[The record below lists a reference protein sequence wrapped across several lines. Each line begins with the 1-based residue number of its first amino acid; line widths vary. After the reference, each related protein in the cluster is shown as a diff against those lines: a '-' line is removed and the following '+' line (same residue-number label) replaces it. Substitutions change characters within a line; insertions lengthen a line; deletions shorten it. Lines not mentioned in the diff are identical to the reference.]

1 MEDYEK
7 ELLADFD
14 SDEELEVETEQI
26 EVPEKDAKKDIV
38 PVDLDSFLKDLGNES
53 VLSRLDVLDA
63 SKVDDINSISRV
75 KPLIPEI
82 KSKIELYSHTE
93 TSEYLDLLSLI
104 NDENQSDQYRFIL
117 QVNELSNY
125 INKEISTV
133 HSFIKIHFKP
143 VFSELESLI
152 LNPVDYAK
160 CVLIVK
166 QDLKNI
172 KDHEQ
177 DLKAVTTNEKVLVII
192 MSALQHTPEYLSEA
206 QFIKVLE
213 ACHLVLE
220 LKELLDDLSKF
231 ISNKLS
237 KFAPNVS
244 AIVGPI
250 TTSQLLVATGSLR
263 QLSQTPSCNIP
274 SLGVNELATT
284 TKVRSS
290 NVRATGYLYHC
301 ELIRFL
307 PPEVMKSVMRI
318 ISGKIVLAARIDLAK
333 TSPSGQ
339 LGQKYLEDIHVKID
353 KLLTPP
359 DAQSVKALPVP
370 VEQKS
375 KKRGGRRFRKM
386 KERFQM
392 SELRKAQNKME
403 FGKQEDYFVDSFGE
417 EVGLGM
423 SKSGRMI
430 QTNSNTNAKMSK
442 AMISRLQQDKQK
454 TVNGQIDDFTLVNP
468 NTKALQ
474 NSNSSATP
482 STASNRWFTGMKK

>member
-7 ELLADFD
+7 ELLADFASED
-14 SDEELEVETEQI
+14 DLVDEREEVEET
-26 EVPEKDAKKDIV
+26 PADDAKNDLV
-38 PVDLDSFLKDLGNES
+38 AVDLNSFLKDLDNES
-53 VLSRLDVLDA
+53 ILSRLNVVEA
-63 SKVDDINSISRV
+63 TEVDDINSLSRV
-75 KPLIPEI
+75 RPLVPEI
-82 KSKIELYSHTE
+82 RSKIELYSHNE
-93 TSEYLDLLSLI
+93 TSDYLDLLSAV

-117 QVNELSNY
+117 QVNQLSNY
-125 INKEISTV
+125 INKEISAI
-133 HSFIKIHFKP
+133 HSFIKSHYKQ
-143 VFSELESLI
+143 VFSELETLI
-152 LNPVDYAK
+152 LNPVDYSK

-172 KDHEQ
+172 KSHEP
-177 DLKAVTTNEKVLVII
+177 DLKAVTTNEKTLVII
-192 MSALQHTPEYLSEA
+192 MSALQQVPEYLEEDKLV
-206 QFIKVLE
+206 KVLE
-213 ACHLVLE
+213 ACHLILE
-220 LKELLDDLSKF
+220 LQQLKEDLATF

-237 KFAPNVS
+237 KFAPNVC

-263 QLSQTPSCNIP
+263 ELSQTPSCNIP
-274 SLGVNELATT
+274 SLGVNEMATT
-284 TKVRSS
+284 TKSRSN

-307 PPEVMKSVMRI
+307 PVEVMKSVMRI
-318 ISGKIVLAARIDLAK
+318 ISGKIILAARIDLAK

-359 DAQSVKALPVP
+359 ESQSVKALPVP

-386 KERFQM
+386 KERMQM

-403 FGKQEDYFVDSFGE
+403 FGKQEEYFVDSFGE

-430 QTNSNTNAKMSK
+430 QTNTNTNAKMSK
-442 AMISRLQQDKQK
+442 AMIARLQQEKQK
-454 TVNGQIDDFTLVNP
+454 TVNSQIDDFTLVNP
-468 NTKALQ
+468 TTNTIENGQQTK
-474 NSNSSATP
+474 SK
-482 STASNRWFTGMKK
+482 WFTGMKK